1 MVILGSLVV
10 VQRGHTVVVR
20 FLGDY
25 VGKVLRAGTLW
36 HLPITIRRT
45 VSIAVRNFEA
55 NCPRGDDA
63 LVRRA
68 TDKFRSLRAQ
78 VEMVPPH
85 AVECAGRMPKQVGA
99 PSPRRRAATE
109 WSIALTCRDNREL
122 AVPAP
127 AGTGGRRMARGG
139 SA

>member
-1 MVILGSLVV
+1 MVILGSLVM
-10 VQRGHTVVVR
+10 VQRGQTVVVR
-20 FLGDY
+20 FLDDY
-25 VGKVLRAGTLW
+25 VGKVLRAGILW

-68 TDKFRSLRAQ
+68 TA
-78 VEMVPPH
+78 
-85 AVECAGRMPKQVGA
+85 
-99 PSPRRRAATE
+99 E

-127 AGTGGRRMARGG
+127 AGTGGRGMGRGG